1 MKFTPKS
8 FSKCPETPQTYKEV
22 EEQPFLSTACT
33 ENTPVGLSSLRIHG
47 MSSSRR
53 SSIKVSMWIL
63 QIACHL
69 EITVFWYFDKRSRR
83 LSIGRNAAEK
93 KSLKLTGC
101 LLLFLTVSR
110 RRRYKTFSV
119 FMVVRRII
127 ELYIRQIRGIMV
139 EQKESTVIDIP
150 CSTATVT
157 TTNTTTTTSSSNN
170 NTRTFH
176 CGRIPFF
183 VILISIIEVRKN
195 YKTKP

>member
-1 MKFTPKS
+1 M
-8 FSKCPETPQTYKEV
+8 
-22 EEQPFLSTACT
+22 A
-33 ENTPVGLSSLRIHG
+33 NTPVGLSCRLQS

-53 SSIKVSMWIL
+53 RSSKKVSMWIL

-69 EITVFWYFDKRSRR
+69 KITVFWCFVKRSRR
-83 LSIGRNAAEK
+83 LSVGGSGIESIGRIAAK
-93 KSLKLTGC
+93 TKNIYIKTISLKLTGC
-101 LLLFLTVSR
+101 MSLLSYSFR

-139 EQKESTVIDIP
+139 QQKESTVIDIP

-157 TTNTTTTTSSSNN
+157 TANTTT
-170 NTRTFH
+170 NTLLH

-195 YKTKP
+195 